1 MDSDKDKTPS
11 DDLAKGDQEQAP
23 SDQVSDEEQTPP
35 DEISDEIEPS
45 VDENEGVQATTQTP
59 AQSKATGAYALG
71 TIALILAVI
80 AVAGSAYLWYR
91 FEVQQKHEQ
100 EIANAN
106 LLGELKGIT
115 ESTRALEKQ
124 QDRLATD
131 QDQLNTLI
139 QEKLETNVA
148 ALRQQQEEL
157 TNSVTKIYDSLD
169 RSIDS
174 WALEEVEQLLRMAN
188 HRVSLEGDAANALI
202 ALELADKRLAELG
215 NPEFLEV
222 RRLIAEEIT
231 LLKATEKV
239 DWPGLALR
247 LSTLAANVS
256 DLPLVAEPVRPVA
269 AEDGETTPVSAD
281 NAWLEAGQALLTD
294 LKGLVR
300 IQNVTE
306 AAKPLLTPE
315 QRYFLVANLRLM
327 LSGAQMAVLR
337 TDNQTFK
344 SNLAQA
350 TQWLNEYFDSDDQA
364 VQSML
369 TELEQISSQN
379 LTPERVKITGSI
391 VELQD
396 IKSRMKSQ

>member
-1 MDSDKDKTPS
+1 MDSDKDKASS
-11 DDLAKGDQEQAP
+11 DDLAKGDKEQAP
-23 SDQVSDEEQTPP
+23 PAEVSDEV
-35 DEISDEIEPS
+35 EPS
-45 VDENEGVQATTQTP
+45 SEEGEEIQPTVQAQAKP
-59 AQSKATGAYALG
+59 KAAGAYALG
-71 TIALILAVI
+71 TIALILAIV
-80 AVAGSAYLWYR
+80 AGAGSAYLWYR

-100 EIANAN
+100 EVASAN

-124 QDRLATD
+124 QDRLASD

-139 QEKLETNVA
+139 QEKLETSVA
-148 ALRQQQEEL
+148 SLRQQQEEL

-202 ALELADKRLAELG
+202 ALELADNRLAELG

-222 RRLIAEEIT
+222 RRLIAEEMA
-231 LLKATEKV
+231 LLNATEQV
-239 DWPGLALR
+239 DLPGLALR

-256 DLPLVAEPVRPVA
+256 DLPLVSEPVRPVA
-269 AEDGETTPVSAD
+269 ADSGETTPASSD
-281 NAWLEAGQALLTD
+281 NTWVEAGQALLAD
-294 LKGLVR
+294 LQGLVR

-344 SNLAQA
+344 SNLSQA
-350 TQWLNEYFDSDDQA
+350 TRWLSEYFDTEDQA

-369 TELEQISSQN
+369 AGLEEMSSQN
-379 LTPERVKITGSI
+379 LTPERPKITGSI

>member
-1 MDSDKDKTPS
+1 MDSDKDKAPS
-11 DDLAKGDQEQAP
+11 EDLAKGDEEQASP
-23 SDQVSDEEQTPP
+23 A
-35 DEISDEIEPS
+35 EINNEVEPS
-45 VDENEGVQATTQTP
+45 TEEDEGVQPGVQAPVQ
-59 AQSKATGAYALG
+59 AKAKGAYALG
-71 TIALILAVI
+71 TIALILAI
-80 AVAGSAYLWYR
+80 AAVGGSAYLWYR

-100 EIANAN
+100 EVASAN

-124 QDRLATD
+124 QDRLASD

-139 QEKLETNVA
+139 QEKLEASVA
-148 ALRQQQEEL
+148 TLRQQQEEL

-222 RRLIAEEIT
+222 RRLIAEEMT
-231 LLKATEKV
+231 LLNATAQV
-239 DWPGLALR
+239 DLPGLALR
-247 LSTLAANVS
+247 LSTLAANLS
-256 DLPLVAEPVRPVA
+256 DLPLVSEPIRPTA
-269 AEDGETTPVSAD
+269 AESGEPAPANSD
-281 NAWLEAGQALLTD
+281 NAWVEAGQALLAD

-327 LSGAQMAVLR
+327 LSGAQLAVLR
-337 TDNQTFK
+337 SDNQTFK
-344 SNLAQA
+344 SNLSQA
-350 TQWLNEYFDSDDQA
+350 IQWLSEYFDTDDQA
-364 VQSML
+364 VQSAL
-369 TELEQISSQN
+369 KELEEMSSQN
-379 LTPERVKITGSI
+379 LTPERPKITGSV
-391 VELQD
+391 VELQG

>member
-11 DDLAKGDQEQAP
+11 DDLAKGEQEQAP
-23 SDQVSDEEQTPP
+23 LTEVSDEV
-35 DEISDEIEPS
+35 EPS
-45 VDENEGVQATTQTP
+45 TEEEEEVQPIVQAPVQP
-59 AQSKATGAYALG
+59 KAKGAYALG
-71 TIALILAVI
+71 TFALILAIV

-100 EIANAN
+100 EVASAN
-106 LLGELKGIT
+106 LLGELKAIT

-124 QDRLATD
+124 QDRLASD

-139 QEKLETNVA
+139 QEKLEASVA
-148 ALRQQQEEL
+148 TLREQQDAL

-222 RRLIAEEIT
+222 RRLIAEEIA
-231 LLKATEKV
+231 LLNATEQV
-239 DWPGLALR
+239 DLPGLALR
-247 LSTLAANVS
+247 LSTLVANVS
-256 DLPLVAEPVRPVA
+256 ELPLVSEPVRPVA
-269 AEDGETTPVSAD
+269 AEDGEPTAASSD
-281 NAWLEAGQALLTD
+281 NAWVEAGQALLAD

-306 AAKPLLTPE
+306 AAQPLLTPE
-315 QRYFLVANLRLM
+315 QRYFLIANLRLM

-337 TDNQTFK
+337 SDNQTFK
-344 SNLAQA
+344 ANLGQA
-350 TQWLNEYFDSDDQA
+350 TQWLSEYFDTEDQA
-364 VQSML
+364 VKAML
-369 TELEQISSQN
+369 TELEEISSQN
-379 LTPERVKITGSI
+379 LTPERPKITGSI
-391 VELQD
+391 VELQG
-396 IKSRMKSQ
+396 IKSRMKTQ

>member
-1 MDSDKDKTPS
+1 MDSDKDKAHS
-11 DDLAKGDQEQAP
+11 DNATKGDEEQAP
-23 SDQVSDEEQTPP
+23 PEVASDETELPTEKDGGDQ
-35 DEISDEIEPS
+35 
-45 VDENEGVQATTQTP
+45 P
-59 AQSKATGAYALG
+59 AGQVTAAPKAKGGHILGA
-71 TIALILAVI
+71 IALFLAVV
-80 AVAGSAYLWYR
+80 AFAGSAYLWYR
-91 FEVQQKHEQ
+91 FEVQQRYEQ
-100 EIANAN
+100 EIASAN

-124 QDRLATD
+124 QDKLASD
-131 QDQLNTLI
+131 QDELNKLI
-139 QEKLETNVA
+139 QEKLEASVTT
-148 ALRQQQEEL
+148 LRQQQQDL

-215 NPEFLEV
+215 NPEFLDV

-231 LLKATEKV
+231 QLRSTKQV
-239 DWPGLALR
+239 DLPGLALR

-256 DLPLVAEPVRPVA
+256 ELPLVSEPVRPVA
-269 AEDGETTPVSAD
+269 AANGETTPASSD
-281 NAWLEAGQALLTD
+281 NAWVEAGQALLAD
-294 LKGLVR
+294 LQSLVR

-306 AAKPLLTPE
+306 TAKPLLMPE

-337 TDNQTFK
+337 TDTQTFK
-344 SNLAQA
+344 SNLGQA
-350 TQWLNEYFDSDDQA
+350 TQWLTEYFDRDDQA

-369 TELEQISSQN
+369 SELEDMSGQD
-379 LTPERVKITGSI
+379 LTPERPNITGSI
-391 VELQD
+391 VALQG